1 MSIEL
6 IHLLFPYGSTK
17 LARFKFRIMS
27 LKEKH
32 AEIVAELEPFEE
44 PQERFQY
51 IIDCAK
57 SAPSLPESLRRDE
70 FLVEGCTSQLWLIC
84 DFADGVCRFR
94 VDADAVIA
102 KGIALL
108 ICNYFDGAAPAEIV
122 ADDADFLASVG
133 IDQHLSP
140 NRRNGLA
147 NLVAKIHAFAKNCR

>member
-1 MSIEL
+1 
-6 IHLLFPYGSTK
+6 
-17 LARFKFRIMS
+17 MS

-32 AEIVAELEPFEE
+32 AAIIAELEPFDD
-44 PQERFQY
+44 PQDRFQY

-57 SAPSLPESLRRDE
+57 SAPSLPESLRREE
-70 FLVEGCTSQLWLIC
+70 FLVEGCTSQLWLVPA
-84 DFADGVCRFR
+84 FENGVCRFQ

-108 ICNYFDGAAPAEIV
+108 ICNYFDGAAPEEII

-147 NLVAKIHAFAKNCR
+147 NLVAKIHAFAQSCR

>member
-1 MSIEL
+1 
-6 IHLLFPYGSTK
+6 
-17 LARFKFRIMS
+17 MS

-32 AEIVAELEPFEE
+32 AEIIAELEPFED

-57 SAPSLPESLRRDE
+57 SAPELPEALRRDE
-70 FLVEGCTSQLWLIC
+70 FLVEGCTSQLWLVPAFENGI
-84 DFADGVCRFR
+84 CRFR

-108 ICNYFDGAAPAEIV
+108 ICNYFDGASPAEIL
-122 ADDADFLASVG
+122 ADDADFLVSVG

-147 NLVAKIHAFAKNCR
+147 NLVAKIHAFAKICR

>member
-1 MSIEL
+1 M
-6 IHLLFPYGSTK
+6 T
-17 LARFKFRIMS
+17 

-32 AEIVAELEPFEE
+32 AEILAELEPFED
-44 PQERFQY
+44 PQDRFQY

-57 SAPSLPESLRRDE
+57 AAPAFPEELRRDE
-70 FLVEGCTSQLWLIC
+70 FLVEGCTSNLWLIC
-84 DFADGVCRFR
+84 SFENGACCFR
-94 VDADAVIA
+94 ADADAVIA

-108 ICNYFDGAAPAEIV
+108 ICNYFDGAAPEEIL

-147 NLVAKIHAFAKNCR
+147 GLVAKIHAFAAAQR

>member
-1 MSIEL
+1 
-6 IHLLFPYGSTK
+6 
-17 LARFKFRIMS
+17 MS

-32 AEIVAELEPFEE
+32 AEIIAELEPFED

-57 SAPSLPESLRRDE
+57 SAPSLPEASRCDD
-70 FLVEGCTSQLWLIC
+70 FLVEGCTSRLWLVC
-84 DFADGVCRFR
+84 SFEDGVCRFK

-108 ICNYFDGAAPAEIV
+108 ICNYFDGATPAEIIS
-122 ADDADFLASVG
+122 DDADFLASVG

>member
-1 MSIEL
+1 
-6 IHLLFPYGSTK
+6 
-17 LARFKFRIMS
+17 MS

-32 AEIVAELEPFEE
+32 AEIVADLEPFDD

-57 SAPSLPESLRRDE
+57 SAPSLPEDLLRDDL
-70 FLVEGCTSQLWLIC
+70 LVEGCTSRLWLIC
-84 DFADGVCRFR
+84 SFKDGVCRFR

-108 ICNYFDGAAPAEIV
+108 ICNYFDGASPAEIV
-122 ADDADFLASVG
+122 DDDADFLASVG

-147 NLVAKIHAFAKNCR
+147 NLVAKIHAFAQSCR